1 MRPYVSLPF
10 NAAHLA
16 YTLGISTKANMID
29 QKRNLIDI
37 LPGFKTV
44 VKVIPQLINTTASFD
59 GMAVST
65 RNCKLSTEN
74 EEFNLLNS
82 YTKVG
87 CEFECAVK
95 RAVSVCKCMP
105 WFYTNPF
112 ESKPI
117 CNGFSGYCFEH
128 IISDESN
135 YKKCGDL
142 CKEDCRGIP
151 MTVVT
156 TYVPINAVDLCKEG
170 SFFKKHLIHSF
181 RQHFAFKNY
190 ETLVTGDGQIPDLQ
204 ASMANGSLCYQ
215 FVEKFIA
222 MVNVESPTSSV
233 AKSAREPRVTFMDQ
247 LGTIGGTLGLFTG
260 MSLLSMIEIVFF
272 LHAFLKS
279 FSKIEIK
286 DLKTAVQVAKFGIG
300 KKGGRRS
307 DDEVGNQES
316 DEFMS
321 DCSINELKEMIKGHK
336 KQQDEKFKQLEKKHD
351 EEKKQYDEEI
361 NDLKQLLLL
370 LLPSDKKLMVQDHF
384 DKRAKSSLSS
394 KSTRT
399 DEYSALTE
407 NRIIQDDMPKNN
419 VSFLLNCNFLFLKQ
433 CLDLKASLMKVE

>member
-16 YTLGISTKANMID
+16 YTLGISTKANLID

-44 VKVIPQLINTTASFD
+44 VKVIPQLINTTESFD

-105 WFYTNPF
+105 WFYTNTF
-112 ESKPI
+112 ESTPI
-117 CNGFSGYCFEH
+117 CNGFSGYCFELF
-128 IISDESN
+128 ISDETN

-170 SFFKKHLIHSF
+170 RFFKKHLIHSF

-204 ASMANGSLCYQ
+204 ASMANGSLCYH

-222 MVNVESPTSSV
+222 MVSVESPTSTV

-260 MSLLSMIEIVFF
+260 MSLLSIIEILFF
-272 LHAFLKS
+272 LYAFLKS
-279 FSKIEIK
+279 CFKFETKELK
-286 DLKTAVQVAKFGIG
+286 DAVQVIILGIG
-300 KKGGRRS
+300 KKEGRRS
-307 DDEVGNQES
+307 DDEIGNQES

-321 DCSINELKEMIKGHK
+321 DCSSDELKAKV
-336 KQQDEKFKQLEKKHD
+336 KQNQEKIKQLEKKH
-351 EEKKQYDEEI
+351 DEEI

-370 LLPSDKKLMVQDHF
+370 LLPSDKKQMVQDHF
-384 DKRAKSSLSS
+384 DKRATSALAV
-394 KSTRT
+394 KSTRN
-399 DEYSALTE
+399 DDFSSHNE
-407 NRIIQDDMPKNN
+407 NRTIQDDMNKDK
-419 VSFLLNCNFLFLKQ
+419 VSYLLSCSFLFLKQ
-433 CLDLKASLMKVE
+433 CLDLKASLMKAD

>member
-1 MRPYVSLPF
+1 MVNMRPYVSLPF

-16 YTLGISTKANMID
+16 YTLGISTKVNLID

-44 VKVIPQLINTTASFD
+44 VKVIPQLINTTTSFD
-59 GMAVST
+59 DMALST
-65 RNCKLSTEN
+65 RNCKLSNEN

-105 WFYTNPF
+105 WFYTNTF
-112 ESKPI
+112 ESTPI

-128 IISDESN
+128 FISDESN

-142 CKEDCRGIP
+142 CKEDCLGIP

-156 TYVPINAVDLCKEG
+156 TYVPINAVDMCKEG
-170 SFFKKHLIHSF
+170 SFFKKQLIHSF
-181 RQHFAFKNY
+181 RQHFAFRNY

-222 MVNVESPTSSV
+222 MVSVESPTSTV

-272 LHAFLKS
+272 LYAFLKS
-279 FSKIEIK
+279 FSKIETK
-286 DLKTAVQVAKFGIG
+286 DLKAAVQVTIFGIG
-300 KKGGRRS
+300 KKEDRRS
-307 DDEVGNQES
+307 DDEIGSQET

-321 DCSINELKEMIKGHK
+321 DCSSDGLKAKV
-336 KQQDEKFKQLEKKHD
+336 KQHE
-351 EEKKQYDEEI
+351 EEI

-370 LLPSDKKLMVQDHF
+370 LLPSDKKQMVQEHF
-384 DKRAKSSLSS
+384 DKRESSTPTKNSTNDDFSS
-394 KSTRT
+394 HI
-399 DEYSALTE
+399 E
-407 NRIIQDDMPKNN
+407 NRTIQDDIHKDD
-419 VSFLLNCNFLFLKQ
+419 VSYLLNYS
-433 CLDLKASLMKVE
+433 LDLKASLMKVE

>member
-10 NAAHLA
+10 NAANLA
-16 YTLGISTKANMID
+16 YTLGISTKANLVD

-44 VKVIPQLINTTASFD
+44 VKVIPQLINTTTSFD
-59 GMAVST
+59 EMAVST

-105 WFYTNPF
+105 WFYTNNF
-112 ESKPI
+112 ESTPI
-117 CNGFSGYCFEH
+117 CNSFSGYCFEH
-128 IISDESN
+128 FISDESN
-135 YKKCGDL
+135 YKRCGDL

-170 SFFKKHLIHSF
+170 SFFKKHLIRSF
-181 RQHFAFKNY
+181 RQHFVFKNY

-215 FVEKFIA
+215 FIEEFIA
-222 MVNVESPTSSV
+222 MVSVESPTSTV

-260 MSLLSMIEIVFF
+260 MSLLSMFEVAFF
-272 LHAFLKS
+272 LFAYFKSLK
-279 FSKIEIK
+279 FTIK
-286 DLKTAVQVAKFGIG
+286 DLQAAAQVTILG
-300 KKGGRRS
+300 KKEVIRS
-307 DDEVGNQES
+307 DDEIGNQKSNEFMRDCSS
-316 DEFMS
+316 DE
-321 DCSINELKEMIKGHK
+321 LKTKV
-336 KQQDEKFKQLEKKHD
+336 KQNQEKIKQLEKKH
-351 EEKKQYDEEI
+351 DEEI

-370 LLPSDKKLMVQDHF
+370 LLPSDKKKMVQEHF
-384 DKRAKSSLSS
+384 EKRANSALAVKSTQKDDLSS
-394 KSTRT
+394 HN
-399 DEYSALTE
+399 E
-407 NRIIQDDMPKNN
+407 NIIIQYDMNKDKVN
-419 VSFLLNCNFLFLKQ
+419 FLLSCSFLFLKQ
-433 CLDLKASLMKVE
+433 CLDFKACLMKVE

>member
-16 YTLGISTKANMID
+16 YTLGISTKLNIID

-44 VKVIPQLINTTASFD
+44 VKVIPQLINTTTSFD
-59 GMAVST
+59 EMAVST
-65 RNCKLSTEN
+65 RNCKLSTEI

-105 WFYTNPF
+105 WFYTNNF
-112 ESKPI
+112 ESTPI

-128 IISDESN
+128 FISDESN

-156 TYVPINAVDLCKEG
+156 TYVPINAVDLCREG
-170 SFFKKHLIHSF
+170 SFFQKHLIGSF
-181 RQHFAFKNY
+181 RQHFAFQNY
-190 ETLVTGDGQIPDLQ
+190 EKIVTGDGEIPDLK

-215 FVEKFIA
+215 FVEKYVA
-222 MVNVESPTSSV
+222 LVSVESPTSTV

-272 LHAFLKS
+272 LYAFFESCLKFETS
-279 FSKIEIK
+279 N
-286 DLKTAVQVAKFGIG
+286 LKAAVQVIILGIG
-300 KKGGRRS
+300 KKKGRRS
-307 DDEVGNQES
+307 DDEIGNK
-316 DEFMS
+316 DEFVS
-321 DCSINELKEMIKGHK
+321 DCSS
-336 KQQDEKFKQLEKKHD
+336 DEVKAKLKQLE
-351 EEKKQYDEEI
+351 EK
-361 NDLKQLLLL
+361 LKQHEQLLML
-370 LLPSDKKLMVQDHF
+370 LLPPDKKHLVQEHFDAKEKFALSLPLSKKDDISFNNDKQIVQDNV
-384 DKRAKSSLSS
+384 
-394 KSTRT
+394 
-399 DEYSALTE
+399 DEVKVDRY
-407 NRIIQDDMPKNN
+407 
-419 VSFLLNCNFLFLKQ
+419 NFLCSLK
-433 CLDLKASLMKVE
+433 

>member
-16 YTLGISTKANMID
+16 YTLGISTKVNLID

-44 VKVIPQLINTTASFD
+44 VKVIPQLINTTTSFD
-59 GMAVST
+59 EMAVST

-105 WFYTNPF
+105 WFYTNNF
-112 ESKPI
+112 ESTPI

-128 IISDESN
+128 FISDESN
-135 YKKCGDL
+135 YKKSGDL

-156 TYVPINAVDLCKEG
+156 TYVLINAVDLCKEG

-222 MVNVESPTSSV
+222 MVSVESPTSSV

-272 LHAFLKS
+272 LYAFLRS
-279 FSKIEIK
+279 FSKIETK
-286 DLKTAVQVAKFGIG
+286 DLKASLQFAKFGIC

-307 DDEVGNQES
+307 NDEIGNQES
-316 DEFMS
+316 NEFMN
-321 DCSINELKEMIKGHK
+321 DCSINELKEMIKEHK
-336 KQQDEKFKQLEKKHD
+336 KQHD
-351 EEKKQYDEEI
+351 KEI

-370 LLPSDKKLMVQDHF
+370 LLPSDKKQMVQEHF
-384 DKRAKSSLSS
+384 DKRENAAPAKN
-394 KSTRT
+394 STRNDNFSSHNEKRT
-399 DEYSALTE
+399 
-407 NRIIQDDMPKNN
+407 IQDDVEKDN
-419 VSFLLNCNFLFLKQ
+419 VSHLLNYSFCF
-433 CLDLKASLMKVE
+433 

>member
-16 YTLGISTKANMID
+16 YTLGISTKVNLID

-44 VKVIPQLINTTASFD
+44 VKVIPQLINTTTSFD
-59 GMAVST
+59 EMAVST

-105 WFYTNPF
+105 WFYTNDF
-112 ESKPI
+112 ESTPI

-128 IISDESN
+128 FISDESN
-135 YKKCGDL
+135 YKRCGDL

-156 TYVPINAVDLCKEG
+156 TYIPINAVDLCKEG
-170 SFFKKHLIHSF
+170 SFFKKHLTHSF
-181 RQHFAFKNY
+181 RQHFAFENY
-190 ETLVTGDGQIPDLQ
+190 QTLVTGDGQIPDLQ

-222 MVNVESPTSSV
+222 MVSVENPTSSV

-260 MSLLSMIEIVFF
+260 MSMLSLIEVAFF
-272 LHAFLKS
+272 LYAYFKS
-279 FSKIEIK
+279 LRFTIK
-286 DLKTAVQVAKFGIG
+286 DLKAAWQVTILG
-300 KKGGRRS
+300 KKNMRRS
-307 DDEVGNQES
+307 DDGLGNPKS
-316 DEFMS
+316 DEFEF
-321 DCSINELKEMIKGHK
+321 DCSIDERVK
-336 KQQDEKFKQLEKKHD
+336 EKFKQLEKKHD
-351 EEKKQYDEEI
+351 EDI
-361 NDLKQLLLL
+361 NDLKQLLMA
-370 LLPSDKKLMVQDHF
+370 LLPPDRKQMVQEHFDEKQKYALAVHSPQKDNISSDNDKKD
-384 DKRAKSSLSS
+384 
-394 KSTRT
+394 
-399 DEYSALTE
+399 
-407 NRIIQDDMPKNN
+407 IQDT
-419 VSFLLNCNFLFLKQ
+419 LNE
-433 CLDLKASLMKVE
+433 DKVNTYTFCVL

>member
-1 MRPYVSLPF
+1 
-10 NAAHLA
+10 
-16 YTLGISTKANMID
+16 
-29 QKRNLIDI
+29 
-37 LPGFKTV
+37 
-44 VKVIPQLINTTASFD
+44 
-59 GMAVST
+59 
-65 RNCKLSTEN
+65 
-74 EEFNLLNS
+74 
-82 YTKVG
+82 
-87 CEFECAVK
+87 
-95 RAVSVCKCMP
+95 
-105 WFYTNPF
+105 
-112 ESKPI
+112 
-117 CNGFSGYCFEH
+117 
-128 IISDESN
+128 
-135 YKKCGDL
+135 
-142 CKEDCRGIP
+142 

-321 DCSINELKEMIKGHK
+321 DCSIDELKAKVKEHEEMIKDHK
-336 KQQDEKFKQLEKKHD
+336 KQHE
-351 EEKKQYDEEI
+351 EEI

-370 LLPSDKKLMVQDHF
+370 LLPSDKKQMVQDHF
-384 DKRAKSSLSS
+384 DKR
-394 KSTRT
+394 
-399 DEYSALTE
+399 ENSALTVKSTKNNEFSSHVE
-407 NRIIQDDMPKNN
+407 NRTIQDDMNKDN
-419 VSFLLNCNFLFLKQ
+419 VSYLLNYIFLFLKQ
-433 CLDLKASLMKVE
+433 CLVLKASLTLMGMREGTFHPLSFLDQILSTCQVNLTPCQAH

>member
-16 YTLGISTKANMID
+16 YTLGISTKVNLID

-44 VKVIPQLINTTASFD
+44 VKVIPQLINTTTSFD
-59 GMAVST
+59 EMAVST

-105 WFYTNPF
+105 WFYTNNF
-112 ESKPI
+112 ESTPI

-128 IISDESN
+128 FISDESN

-170 SFFKKHLIHSF
+170 SFFKKHLTHSF
-181 RQHFAFKNY
+181 RQHFAFENY
-190 ETLVTGDGQIPDLQ
+190 QTLVTGDGQIPDLQ

-222 MVNVESPTSSV
+222 MVSVENPTSSV

-272 LHAFLKS
+272 LYAFLKTLL
-279 FSKIEIK
+279 KIETM
-286 DLKTAVQVAKFGIG
+286 DLKTAVQSTIHAIG
-300 KKGGRRS
+300 KKEGRRY
-307 DDEVGNQES
+307 DDEIGNQET

-321 DCSINELKEMIKGHK
+321 ECSSNELQTKV
-336 KQQDEKFKQLEKKHD
+336 KQLEEKFKNLKKKHD
-351 EEKKQYDEEI
+351 EEIKQHDNEI

-370 LLPSDKKLMVQDHF
+370 FLPSDKKQMVQEHF
-384 DKRAKSSLSS
+384 DKRESSTPAKNSTNDDFSSHI
-394 KSTRT
+394 
-399 DEYSALTE
+399 E
-407 NRIIQDDMPKNN
+407 NRTIQDDIDKDD
-419 VSFLLNCNFLFLKQ
+419 VSYLLNYS
-433 CLDLKASLMKVE
+433 LDLKASLMKVE